1 MKLSE
6 ILVKYAIETPQNKVT
21 TKTAEQ
27 FLKSQGI
34 ENVKLPVKNDSK

>member
-6 ILVKYAIETPQNKVT
+6 ILVKYATETPQNKVT
-21 TKTAEQ
+21 TKTAGQ

-34 ENVKLPVKNDSK
+34 ENKVLIKKSFKS